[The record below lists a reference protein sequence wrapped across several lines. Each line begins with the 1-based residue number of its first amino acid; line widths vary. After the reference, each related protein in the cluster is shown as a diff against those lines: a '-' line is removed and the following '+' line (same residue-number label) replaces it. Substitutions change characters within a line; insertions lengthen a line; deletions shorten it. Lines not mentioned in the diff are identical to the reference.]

1 MPNRVFSWGFMAV
14 ACVPGPLPLQRR
26 GLLPLRIH
34 PGRLEYREE
43 PDAVN
48 REGNVLKKEKITI
61 SASRRL
67 HLLNERCRAL
77 PWKIAWEESLH

>member
-1 MPNRVFSWGFMAV
+1 MPNRVFSWSFMAV
-14 ACVPGPLPLQRR
+14 ACVPGPFPLQRR
-26 GLLPLRIH
+26 GLLPLCIH

-43 PDAVN
+43 PDAVS

-67 HLLNERCRAL
+67 YLLNELCRAL